1 MKGKKERKDERE
13 EGMDGNERMA
23 FLGFHDCTHSPHT
36 WIKLFLCRHCGFC
49 FLKDNDARSG

>member
-23 FLGFHDCTHSPHT
+23 FLGFHDCTHHT
-36 WIKLFLCRHCGFC
+36 LGLNCFSVDIAGFV
-49 FLKDNDARSG
+49 F